1 MLLISQVFLL
11 HHDDDYAY
19 RRRRVVGDH
28 GRRIRVTTQ
37 GETKLEVLLML
48 AASDAGKIDEI
59 GY

>member
-1 MLLISQVFLL
+1 MLLISQVLL
-11 HHDDDYAY
+11 LYHDDDYAY

-28 GRRIRVTTQ
+28 RRRIRVTTQ
-37 GETKLEVLLML
+37 GENKLEALLML